1 MSIDYKSGFAV
12 DSADGITPFSV
23 IIETGEKEAA
33 IWREIRRD
41 ML

>member
-23 IIETGEKEAA
+23 IIETGEKKAA
-33 IWREIRRD
+33 IWLEMGRD
-41 ML
+41 IL